1 MIYIIPLI
9 FIIISILRFDF
20 NDIKQEGK
28 NTYNFILVILVLIAG
43 LQYRVGSDTPVYMQ
57 EFNLSEWS
65 DFKDISIIQLG
76 LRQIGW
82 VVLLNV
88 VKSVFREFFVLQ
100 IILAVFLNYSFGKF
114 FWKYTS
120 KPFSALL
127 IYFFALYLDLSFNV
141 LRQGVS
147 IGFFL
152 LSYDFFIEKKWSKYY
167 MLNACGLLF
176 HSSAVILLFVPLF
189 SILSKGRSYLLAFI
203 LMMLFSGNIIFDSFS
218 SELNALEMNDYVS
231 SYLNSKTYGL
241 SETSFYVASLSS
253 FIKLFILFF
262 IWKFKLFNYK
272 LVPFLCLFC
281 LFATLASKIIICGR
295 LMKFFMPFVIIYEIE
310 LVYNI
315 VYRYMSHIQ
324 KIALIILLMFPLFN
338 PIRQLVQVNPVFNA
352 PNYYQYYPYNS
363 IIDKNI
369 PKERKQFQL

>member
-9 FIIISILRFDF
+9 LIIISILRFDF
-20 NDIKQEGK
+20 NNRKQEGR

-43 LQYRVGSDTPVYMQ
+43 LQYRVGSDTPVYML
-57 EFNLSEWS
+57 EFDLSKWS
-65 DFKDISIIQLG
+65 DFRDISIVQLG

-82 VVLLNV
+82 VILLNV
-88 VKSVFREFFVLQ
+88 VKSVFHEFFVLQ

-114 FWKYTS
+114 FWKHTS

-141 LRQGVS
+141 FRQGVS
-147 IGFFL
+147 IGCFL
-152 LSYDFFIEKKWSKYY
+152 LSYDYFVDKKWTKYY
-167 MLNACGLLF
+167 VLNSCGLLF

-189 SILSKGRSYLLAFI
+189 SFLSKERKYLLAFI
-203 LMMLFSGNIIFDSFS
+203 LIMLVSGNIIFNS
-218 SELNALEMNDYVS
+218 LS
-231 SYLNSKTYGL
+231 SYLNALAMNDNLTSYLNSNTYGL
-241 SETSFYVASLSS
+241 SETSFYVAFLSS
-253 FIKLFILFF
+253 FIKLLILFYF
-262 IWKFKLFNYK
+262 WKFKLFNYK
-272 LVPFLCLFC
+272 LIPFLCLFC
-281 LFATLASKIIICGR
+281 LFATLASKILICGR
-295 LMKFFMPFVIIYEIE
+295 FMKFFMPFVIIYEIE

-315 VYRYMSHIQ
+315 VYRYMGHIQ
-324 KIALIILLMFPLFN
+324 KIVLIILLMFPLFN
-338 PIRQLVQVNPVFNA
+338 PIRQLIQVNPVFNA